1 MLMDIKITSEL
12 RASWAQVFQ
21 SLPGRARR
29 LFMASIVA
37 GVDRGAASLLERELG
52 WNRVTMRKGLAE
64 LAAGRPCEDVLTGRG
79 RKPLEHTLPELEA
92 DLREMG
98 EASSQTDPTF
108 RTTQLYRRLTA
119 KEARRQLIEVKGYD
133 PQKVPSERSL
143 RRKLSALGYKPQR
156 VAKSKPLRKVPE
168 TDAIFDTVHR
178 INKEADA
185 DAGTVRLSIDTKTI
199 VPIGNLSRGGKSRR
213 AHHAMDHDFEPDS
226 KLTPFGVH
234 RPDTAETWLYFSTG
248 SVTADFMADR
258 LNELWPGLK
267 KTVILHIPLS
277 STRTT
282 ARKTTRRARSGSS
295 ASSSSAHVTK

>member
-1 MLMDIKITSEL
+1 MDIKITPEL
-12 RASWAQVFQ
+12 CASWNQIAKALQ
-21 SLPGRARR
+21 GGARR
-29 LFMASIVA
+29 LFMASIA
-37 GVDRGAASLLERELG
+37 SGIERGAASLLERELG

-64 LAAGRPCEDVLTGRG
+64 LAAGEPCEDVLTGRG
-79 RKPLEHTLPELEA
+79 RKLLEHSQPDLEA
-92 DLREMG
+92 HLREMG
-98 EASSQTDPTF
+98 EASCQTDPTF

-119 KEARRQLIEVKGYD
+119 KEARRQLIENKGYD
-133 PQKVPSERSL
+133 PKKAPSERSL
-143 RRKLSALGYKPQR
+143 RRKLSALGYKPQS

-168 TDAIFDTVHR
+168 TDAIFEAVHR
-178 INKEADA
+178 INREADA
-185 DAGTVRLSIDTKTI
+185 DAGTVRLSIDTKTS

-213 AHHAMDHDFEPDS
+213 AHHALDHDFEPEA

-234 RPDTAETWLYFSTG
+234 RPETAETWLYFSTG

-282 ARKTTRRARSGSS
+282 ARRTMRRVRSGSS
-295 ASSSSAHVTK
+295 ASSSSAHSNK